1 MSYGLLENNMISSS
15 NESKKK
21 ILLVEDD
28 TFILEMYATKLLN
41 FGYEVLTAVD
51 GEEALKIV
59 KEKHPDFILLD
70 LVLPSVDG
78 FEVLKKIKKDPKTK
92 SIPVILLTNLGEKQD
107 VEQGLK
113 LGADD
118 YLIKAHFTPSEVIEK
133 IQNLLK

>member
-1 MSYGLLENNMISSS
+1 MA
-15 NESKKK
+15 ESPKETKRK

-41 FGYEVLTAVD
+41 FGYDVLTASD

-59 KEKHPDFILLD
+59 KDKHPDFILLD
-70 LVLPSVDG
+70 LVLPSMDG
-78 FEVLKKIKKDPKTK
+78 FDVLKAIKKDSKTK
-92 SIPVILLTNLGEKQD
+92 DIPVVLLTNLGERTD
-107 VEQGLK
+107 VETGLK

>member
-1 MSYGLLENNMISSS
+1 MSDSTK
-15 NESKKK
+15 ESKKK
-21 ILLVEDD
+21 ILIVEDD

-41 FGYEVLTAVD
+41 FGYDVLTATD
-51 GEEALKIV
+51 GDEALKIV
-59 KEKHPDFILLD
+59 KDKKPDFILLD

-78 FEVLKKIKKDPKTK
+78 FDVLKAVRKNPKSK
-92 SIPVILLTNLGEKQD
+92 SIPVILLTNLGERKD
-107 VEQGLK
+107 VEKGLK

>member
-1 MSYGLLENNMISSS
+1 MISSS
-15 NESKKK
+15 KESKKK

-70 LVLPSVDG
+70 LVLPSVNG
-78 FEVLKKIKKDPKTK
+78 FEVLKIVKKNPKTK
-92 SIPVILLTNLGEKQD
+92 SIPVILLTNLGERQD

>member
-1 MSYGLLENNMISSS
+1 MTNSSR
-15 NESKKK
+15 EAKKK

-41 FGYEVLTAVD
+41 FGYEVLTATD
-51 GEEALKIV
+51 GEEALKII

-70 LVLPSVDG
+70 LILPSVDG
-78 FEVLKKIKKDPKTK
+78 FDVLKAVKKNPKTK
-92 SIPVILLTNLGEKQD
+92 SIPIILLTNLGERQD